1 MFILACRGLPREAIF
16 VTIKLQSPEDLMS
29 LWEST
34 YKHELVEWTFPTG
47 RMPVKSVFE
56 ERQLSTKV
64 ILAPDVGLLLI

>member
-1 MFILACRGLPREAIF
+1 
-16 VTIKLQSPEDLMS
+16 MS